1 MFREAARRS
10 MARLLAGTMS
20 LSLATASL
28 LIGQTPAHAA
38 SVSLSADGSSWA
50 GPAIDQ
56 WRQDVSP
63 QGIQINFNPVG
74 SAAGRTQWSIGQDDF
89 TASDVPFRSAP
100 DTGVGQGGKDAGTGS
115 KENPVYGFSYVPIT
129 AGGTTFMYNL
139 VVGGKRVTDLR
150 LSPQTVVDIFT
161 GKITNWNDPKVTA
174 DYGKALPN
182 LQITPVIRSDGSGAT
197 AQFTRWMEHTHKDQW
212 DAYCR
217 SVNGV
222 TCGDYTEFFPP
233 SGRMVAQNGSDVVAG
248 YIKSP
253 GNLGTIGYDEYA
265 FAKRSNW
272 PVVKVLNAAGYYSLP
287 TASNVAVALTAA
299 RIRGVDDNTA
309 ADDPNYL
316 QQNLDGVYTMN
327 DPRAYPI
334 SSYSYLIVP
343 RAGAALPPPP
353 RFNNDKGS
361 ALSRF
366 LSYVLCEGQ
375 GKADDLGYSPIP
387 RGLVRGGLLQTRS
400 IPGNAGTVDPN
411 TLSNCANPTFNAAGE
426 LTVLK
431 NAPMPSECDK
441 QGAPLNCVVQGGKA
455 TPAGSGGGS
464 GSGSGGSNGSGGAA
478 GGTGGTGGTAGS
490 GGSGG
495 GSGTAG
501 GTGSGAGAGAGGAG
515 GAAGGDPNAPGGAAA
530 GGDPNAPGG
539 DGGGD
544 VIDPQTG
551 QVVARGRGGAATEV
565 AANVVEVSGKPED
578 WTLSTLTAVELLA
591 VVLVPP
597 LLGRRLLRRRNGSD
611 GTS

>member
-10 MARLLAGTMS
+10 MARLLAGAMS

-28 LIGQTPAHAA
+28 LLGQTPAHAA

-100 DTGVGQGGKDAGTGS
+100 DTGVGQGGKDTGAGS
-115 KENPVYGFSYVPIT
+115 KENPVFGFSYVPIT

-139 VVGGKRVTDLR
+139 VVGGKQVRDLR

-161 GKITNWNDPKVTA
+161 NKITNWNDPKITA
-174 DYGKALPN
+174 DYGKPLPS

-212 DAYCR
+212 DAYCK

-222 TCGDYTEFFPP
+222 TCGDYTEFFPQ
-233 SGRMVAQNGSDVVAG
+233 SGRMTAQNGSDVVAG

-253 GNLGTIGYDEYA
+253 TNQGTIGYDEYA

-272 PVVKVLNAAGYYSLP
+272 PVVKVLNSAGYYSLP

-299 RIRGVDDNTA
+299 KVRGVDDSTPAN
-309 ADDPNYL
+309 DPNYL

-343 RAGAALPPPP
+343 RAGAAQPPPP

-387 RGLVRGGLLQTRS
+387 RGLVRGGLLQTRA
-400 IPGNAGTVDPN
+400 IPGNASPVDPD
-411 TLSNCANPTFNAAGE
+411 TLSNCANPTFNSAGE

-431 NAPMPSECDK
+431 NAPMPSACDK
-441 QGAPLNCVVQGGKA
+441 LGAPLDCVNGQPGK
-455 TPAGSGGGS
+455 TGSGGTG
-464 GSGSGGSNGSGGAA
+464 GTGGGSGSGGAA
-478 GGTGGTGGTAGS
+478 GGTGGTGGTSG

-495 GSGTAG
+495 GNGSGGTGGAGTGAG
-501 GTGSGAGAGAGGAG
+501 GTG
-515 GAAGGDPNAPGGAAA
+515 GAAGGDPNAPGGDAAA
-530 GGDPNAPGG
+530 GDPNAPGG
-539 DGGGD
+539 AGDGTQD
-544 VIDPQTG
+544 VVDPQTG
-551 QVVARGRGGAATEV
+551 QVVARGRGGGATEV
-565 AANVVEVSGKPED
+565 AASVVEVSGKPED
-578 WTLSTLTAVELLA
+578 WTLSTLTALELLA

-597 LLGRRLLRRRNGSD
+597 LLGRRLLRRRNGSG